1 MSNRFAST
9 KRAIAECDICG
20 FQFKLRELKNLVRKG
35 QDTNLKACP
44 ECWSP
49 DHPQLKLGEF
59 PVDDPQAIRD
69 PRPDRSLGEAGANS
83 SRQIQWGWN
92 PVGAGDDPFGLTPND
107 LVATGQIGTVSDV
120 ANAVFFL
127 TSEESSYITGQIL
140 HVNGGLTM

>member
-49 DHPQLKLGEF
+49 DHPQLKLG
-59 PVDDPQAIRD
+59 
-69 PRPDRSLGEAGANS
+69 
-83 SRQIQWGWN
+83 
-92 PVGAGDDPFGLTPND
+92 
-107 LVATGQIGTVSDV
+107 
-120 ANAVFFL
+120 
-127 TSEESSYITGQIL
+127 
-140 HVNGGLTM
+140 